1 VALSEA
7 LNCPEKTPTMTKMT
21 VLPSLKPDSALTKR
35 PLGLGRLGLAMA
47 SVAILAGCVN
57 YQSVKPG
64 MSVAEAIQK
73 LGKPSTTCKR
83 DDGTERL
90 IWTMQPYGQF
100 SWGTNTT
107 SQGTVVGL
115 QQLLTD
121 ANFQKLATGRWTDKQ
136 VLCEF
141 GEPANKYGVAQ
152 GHEIVWAYRYKQ
164 DEVWPSMMYVYMG
177 PQGNLVNRFHPGPDP
192 ATLDDGDRVRR

>member
-1 VALSEA
+1 
-7 LNCPEKTPTMTKMT
+7 MTKMT
-21 VLPSLKPDSALTKR
+21 ALPSLKPDTALPKR
-35 PLGLGRLGLAMA
+35 PLRLGRLTLALA
-47 SVAILAGCVN
+47 SVAILAGCAN

-64 MSVAEAIQK
+64 MSVTEAIQK

-107 SQGTVVGL
+107 PQGTVVGL

-121 ANFQKLATGRWTDKQ
+121 ANFQKLATGRWIDKQ

-141 GEPANKYGVAQ
+141 GEPANTYGIAK

-164 DEVWPSMMYVYMG
+164 DDVWASMMYVYMG
-177 PQGNLVNRFHPGPDP
+177 PQGNLVNRFHPAPDP
-192 ATLDDGDRVRR
+192 ATLGDFDRGR

>member
-1 VALSEA
+1 
-7 LNCPEKTPTMTKMT
+7 MTKMT
-21 VLPSLKPDSALTKR
+21 AITSLKPENTLPKR
-35 PLGLGRLGLAMA
+35 SLSLGRLAFTVA
-47 SVAILAGCVN
+47 SVAILAGCAN

-83 DDGTERL
+83 EDGTERL
-90 IWTMQPYGQF
+90 IWTMQPYGQY

-107 SQGTVVGL
+107 PQGTVTGV

-141 GEPANKYGVAQ
+141 GEPANTYGIAK
-152 GHEIVWAYRYKQ
+152 GNEIVWAYRYKQ
-164 DEVWPSMMYVYMG
+164 DSVWASMMYVYMG
-177 PQGNLVNRFHPGPDP
+177 PQGNLVNRFHPAPDP
-192 ATLDDGDRVRR
+192 ATLGDFDRGR

>member
-1 VALSEA
+1 
-7 LNCPEKTPTMTKMT
+7 MTKMT
-21 VLPSLKPDSALTKR
+21 ALSSLKPDTVLPKR
-35 PLGLGRLGLAMA
+35 PLRLGRLGSLALTVA
-47 SVAILAGCVN
+47 SVAILAGCAN

-64 MSVAEAIQK
+64 MSVGEAIQK

-90 IWTMQPYGQF
+90 IWTMQPYGQY

-107 SQGTVVGL
+107 PQGTVVGL

-141 GEPANKYGVAQ
+141 GEPANTYGIAK

-164 DEVWPSMMYVYMG
+164 DDVWASMMYVYMG
-177 PQGNLVNRFHPGPDP
+177 PQGNLVNRFHPAPDP
-192 ATLDDGDRVRR
+192 ATLGDFDRGR

>member
-1 VALSEA
+1 
-7 LNCPEKTPTMTKMT
+7 MTKMT
-21 VLPSLKPDSALTKR
+21 ALPSRKPDTSLTKR
-35 PLGLGRLGLAMA
+35 PLGLGRLALAVA

-90 IWTMQPYGQF
+90 IWTMQPYGQY

-107 SQGTVVGL
+107 PNGTVVGL
-115 QQLLTD
+115 EQLLTD

-141 GEPANKYGVAQ
+141 GEPANTYGIAK

-164 DEVWPSMMYVYMG
+164 DFVWASMMYVYMG
-177 PQGNLVNRFHPGPDP
+177 PQGNLVNRFHPAPDP
-192 ATLDDGDRVRR
+192 ATLGDFDRGR

>member
-1 VALSEA
+1 
-7 LNCPEKTPTMTKMT
+7 MTKMT
-21 VLPSLKPDSALTKR
+21 ALSSLKPDTALPKR
-35 PLGLGRLGLAMA
+35 PLRLGSLALTVA
-47 SVAILAGCVN
+47 SVAILAGCAN

-64 MSVAEAIQK
+64 MSVTEAIQK

-107 SQGTVVGL
+107 PQGTVVGL

-141 GEPANKYGVAQ
+141 GEPANTYGIAK

-164 DEVWPSMMYVYMG
+164 DDVWASMMYVYMG
-177 PQGNLVNRFHPGPDP
+177 PQGNLVNRFHPAPDP
-192 ATLDDGDRVRR
+192 ATLGDFDRGR